1 MPTYNIQGWIWAG
14 TGSPTTLLP
23 LVVSDDDPQL
33 SPYFTNDP
41 TETITIAGTT
51 YTNPR
56 GGTYQLTFDDPG
68 GTTQTEDFLL
78 WSTGGNFV
86 FAPLP
91 GSAFDSGS
99 TITSLGGWQDYT
111 SGFNWADVTC
121 FTSGTLIRTASGA
134 RNIDTIKVDD
144 QIETPLGFSQ
154 VVWVGRRHVTIEEL
168 ARNPKLFPVRITAGA
183 LGDGLPQRDLLVSRQ
198 HRMLVRSQIV
208 QRMFNTT
215 EVLIPAIK
223 LTALPGI
230 YLDTTVPSV
239 DYVHLLFERHE
250 VIFAEDAPTES
261 LFTGPEALKSVSE
274 EAREEILSI
283 FPELADLDYT
293 PKAARLIPPG
303 RRQKKLVERHLK
315 NNRPLLKRGY

>member
-1 MPTYNIQGWIWAG
+1 M
-14 TGSPTTLLP
+14 
-23 LVVSDDDPQL
+23 
-33 SPYFTNDP
+33 
-41 TETITIAGTT
+41 
-51 YTNPR
+51 
-56 GGTYQLTFDDPG
+56 
-68 GTTQTEDFLL
+68 
-78 WSTGGNFV
+78 
-86 FAPLP
+86 
-91 GSAFDSGS
+91 
-99 TITSLGGWQDYT
+99 
-111 SGFNWADVTC
+111 
-121 FTSGTLIRTASGA
+121 
-134 RNIDTIKVDD
+134 
-144 QIETPLGFSQ
+144 
-154 VVWVGRRHVTIEEL
+154 
-168 ARNPKLFPVRITAGA
+168 
-183 LGDGLPQRDLLVSRQ
+183 
-198 HRMLVRSQIV
+198 
-208 QRMFNTT
+208 
-215 EVLIPAIK
+215 LIPAIK